1 MISYNGKNVV
11 KREDLELFL
20 IKKRGLEGLKRG
32 KNRGGGG
39 GGGGG
44 GYLNNTLLG
53 RFCRTVLAGRWGG
66 TVENN
71 GDRKHFCT
79 KKPSK
84 TVNFTPFCAKKP
96 PFLHLSK
103 GALFDPF

>member
-1 MISYNGKNVV
+1 VGDIIQRYKWAVEGKNRCFEEV
-11 KREDLELFL
+11 LELIL
-20 IKKRGLEGLKRG
+20 VKKRG

-53 RFCRTVLAGRWGG
+53 GFCRTVLAGRWGG

-71 GDRKHFCT
+71 SDRKHFCT

-96 PFLHLSK
+96 PFLHL
-103 GALFDPF
+103 PQ